1 MSTVLG
7 NLFPVH
13 CHALYF
19 DFYLPSKLPVCF
31 QQFSSYR
38 FFFVSA
44 LIYFES
50 MTEWRAPVGKGS
62 RPQLEDR
69 TEGMPRRTPRTSDIY
84 GIWIGYVLRPVVSAQ
99 DRKVMPFEVTIQICD
114 LTDKQVDRQV
124 VQQTGS
130 QAARQTYVQ
139 QDRAQK
145 YKF

>member
-1 MSTVLG
+1 M
-7 NLFPVH
+7 
-13 CHALYF
+13 LYT
-19 DFYLPSKLPVCF
+19 LISICRLNCPCV
-31 QQFSSYR
+31 FSSLAVIVFY
-38 FFFVSA
+38 FVSA
-44 LIYFES
+44 LIYVKS
-50 MTEWRAPVGKGS
+50 MTQWRAPVGQES

-69 TEGMPRRTPRTSDIY
+69 TGGMPRRTPRTSDIY
-84 GIWIGYVLRPVVSAQ
+84 GIGIGYVLRPVVSAQ
-99 DRKVMPFEVTIQICD
+99 DRKVMPFEITIQICD